1 MTAPTAATRL
11 SFRARMLSL
20 TLLGNLGGAVL
31 TFLYFV
37 YVDPRA
43 VSGRVATTGAE
54 IAYFMVASALL
65 FAIGKRLSM
74 RWVAPLTR
82 AGTVLPLGPDGDSAR
97 RRALL
102 LPAFVALATGG
113 GWVAAAFIWGVFWPL
128 LAGDFDLGRAL
139 RQMFGITFVAGPFV
153 TAIVFFGSERLM
165 RHELPRLFPSGE
177 LSAVKVPRLRVRT
190 RMLAAFLL
198 LGLLPL
204 AVLSVAALTRADA
217 LRTADAATAAAII
230 YNLKL
235 VVVVLA
241 LGGLVVSVGLALL
254 VAASV
259 AQPLRDV
266 QAAMAQV
273 RRGGLDA
280 RCAVVSNDEIGA
292 VAEGFNSMVQGLR
305 EREAIRETFGKYVSP
320 EVRDEILAGRVSG
333 AGVQREVT
341 ILFADLRDFTPWVEA
356 SPPAEV
362 VADLNA
368 YFTEMDLAIRAHGG
382 LVLQFIGDEI
392 EAVFGAPIDRCTP
405 RRCRSGRGPRDG
417 TAPRRLEQRAPRGR
431 QGRAAPRHRHPH
443 RHRDRRQYRQQRAHV
458 VRAGRRCGQPGVAH
472 PGAEQGL
479 RHAGPGQRRDARQA
493 IVAGRARSAAGSA
506 RQGAQRGGGG
516 VCAEVRPRAEGCRGD
531 YRWLRRG
538 RAPAQ
543 HYAEKLA
550 PAPPPNAPAMLLPT
564 LRQPFDTGGVTLRR
578 CSSI

>member
-1 MTAPTAATRL
+1 MTVSTIATRL
-11 SFRARMLSL
+11 SFRAHLQSL
-20 TLLGNLGGAVL
+20 MVLGNLGGAVL
-31 TFLYFV
+31 TFLYFH
-37 YVDPRA
+37 YVDPMA
-43 VSGRVATTGAE
+43 VSGGVATTGAE
-54 IAYFMVASALL
+54 IAYFVVAFGLL
-65 FAIGKRLSM
+65 SVIGRHLAKRWL
-74 RWVAPLTR
+74 APLTR
-82 AGTVLPLGPDGDSAR
+82 AGTVLPPGSAGDTAR

-102 LPAFVALATGG
+102 LPTFVALASGG
-113 GWVAAAFIWGVFWPL
+113 GWVTAAFIWGLFWPL
-128 LAGDFDLGRAL
+128 LTGDLDLGRAL

-153 TAIVFFGSERLM
+153 AAIVFFGSERLM

-177 LSAVKVPRLRVRT
+177 LSAVPVPRLRVRT

-235 VVVVLA
+235 VVVVLGV
-241 LGGLVVSVGLALL
+241 GGLAISVGLALL
-254 VAASV
+254 VSASV

-266 QAAMAQV
+266 QIAMARVQ
-273 RRGGLDA
+273 RGRLDV

-356 SPPAEV
+356 SPPADV

-368 YFTEMDLAIRAHGG
+368 YFTEMDIAIRSHGG

-392 EAVFGAPIDRCTP
+392 EAVFGAPIADARHADAAVAAAREMGSRLDAWNT
-405 RRCRSGRGPRDG
+405 GR
-417 TAPRRLEQRAPRGR
+417 
-431 QGRAAPRHRHPH
+431 RAAGK
-443 RHRDRRQYRQQRAHV
+443 AV
-458 VRAGRRCGQPGVAH
+458 
-472 PGAEQGL
+472 L
-479 RHAGPGQRRDARQA
+479 RHGIGIHTGTVIAGNIGSSERMSYALVGDAVNLASRIQA
-493 IVAGRARSAAGSA
+493 LNKDFGTQILVSGVTHARLSSPVGLESLPAVRVKGRSA
-506 RQGAQRGGGG
+506 
-516 VCAEVRPRAEGCRGD
+516 EVAVFA
-531 YRWLRRG
+531 LR
-538 RAPAQ
+538 
-543 HYAEKLA
+543 
-550 PAPPPNAPAMLLPT
+550 
-564 LRQPFDTGGVTLRR
+564 
-578 CSSI
+578 

>member
-1 MTAPTAATRL
+1 MIASTIATRQ
-11 SFRARMLSL
+11 SFRAHLQSL
-20 TLLGNLGGAVL
+20 MVLGNLGGGVL
-31 TFLYFV
+31 TFLYFH
-37 YVDPRA
+37 YVDSKA
-43 VSGRVATTGAE
+43 FGGGVATTGAE
-54 IAYFMVASALL
+54 IAYFVLAFGLL
-65 FAIGKRLSM
+65 SFIGRHLAKRWL
-74 RWVAPLTR
+74 APLTR
-82 AGTVLPLGPDGDSAR
+82 AGTLLPPGPAGDAAR

-102 LPAFVALATGG
+102 LPTFVALASGG
-113 GWVAAAFIWGVFWPL
+113 GWVAAAFIWGAFWPL
-128 LAGDFDLGRAL
+128 LTGDFDPVRAL

-217 LRTADAATAAAII
+217 LRTADAAMASAII
-230 YNLKL
+230 YNLQL

-241 LGGLVVSVGLALL
+241 LGGLAVSVGLALL
-254 VAASV
+254 VSASV
-259 AQPLRDV
+259 AQPLREV

-273 RRGGLDA
+273 QRGGLDA

-356 SPPAEV
+356 TPPAEV

-368 YFTEMDLAIRAHGG
+368 YFTEMDFAIRAHGG

-392 EAVFGAPIDRCTP
+392 EAVFGAPIEDARHADAAVAAA
-405 RRCRSGRGPRDG
+405 REMGK
-417 TAPRRLEQRAPRGR
+417 RLDTWNSARI
-431 QGRAAPRHRHPH
+431 AAGK
-443 RHRDRRQYRQQRAHV
+443 A
-458 VRAGRRCGQPGVAH
+458 A
-472 PGAEQGL
+472 L
-479 RHAGPGQRRDARQA
+479 RHGIGIHTGTVIAGNIGSSERMSYALVGDAVNLASRIQA
-493 IVAGRARSAAGSA
+493 LNKDFGTQILVSGVTHAKLSSPVGLESLPAVRVKGRSA
-506 RQGAQRGGGG
+506 
-516 VCAEVRPRAEGCRGD
+516 EVAVFA
-531 YRWLRRG
+531 L
-538 RAPAQ
+538 
-543 HYAEKLA
+543 
-550 PAPPPNAPAMLLPT
+550 T
-564 LRQPFDTGGVTLRR
+564 
-578 CSSI
+578 

>member
-1 MTAPTAATRL
+1 
-11 SFRARMLSL
+11 
-20 TLLGNLGGAVL
+20 
-31 TFLYFV
+31 
-37 YVDPRA
+37 
-43 VSGRVATTGAE
+43 
-54 IAYFMVASALL
+54 
-65 FAIGKRLSM
+65 
-74 RWVAPLTR
+74 
-82 AGTVLPLGPDGDSAR
+82 
-97 RRALL
+97 
-102 LPAFVALATGG
+102 
-113 GWVAAAFIWGVFWPL
+113 
-128 LAGDFDLGRAL
+128 
-139 RQMFGITFVAGPFV
+139 MFGITFVAGPFV

-177 LSAVKVPRLRVRT
+177 LSAVQVPRLRVRT

-230 YNLKL
+230 HNLKL

-241 LGGLVVSVGLALL
+241 LGGLVVSVGLAVL

-273 RRGGLDA
+273 QRGGLDA

-292 VAEGFNSMVQGLR
+292 VAEGFNRMVQGLR

-368 YFTEMDLAIRAHGG
+368 YFTEMDAR
-382 LVLQFIGDEI
+382 D
-392 EAVFGAPIDRCTP
+392 PRP
-405 RRCRSGRGPRDG
+405 RRPGAAVHRRRDRGRVRRADRRRTPCRCRRGRGTRDG
-417 TAPRRLEQRAPRGR
+417 HSASTPGTRAPRGR

-443 RHRDRRQYRQQRAHV
+443 RHRDRRQHRQQRAHV
-458 VRAGRRCGQPGVAH
+458 LRAGRRRGQRGVAH

-479 RHAGPGQRRDARQA
+479 RHADPGQRRDAGQA
-493 IVAGRARSAAGSA
+493 VVDRPGSKRCQRCASRGAAR
-506 RQGAQRGGGG
+506 
-516 VCAEVRPRAEGCRGD
+516 
-531 YRWLRRG
+531 RW
-538 RAPAQ
+538 
-543 HYAEKLA
+543 
-550 PAPPPNAPAMLLPT
+550 
-564 LRQPFDTGGVTLRR
+564 R
-578 CSSI
+578 CSR

>member
-1 MTAPTAATRL
+1 MNAATAATTATRN
-11 SFRARMLSL
+11 SFRARMLGL
-20 TLLGNLGGAVL
+20 TLLGNLGGALL

-54 IAYFMVASALL
+54 IAYFVVASALL
-65 FAIGKRLSM
+65 FAVGRHLSM
-74 RWVAPLTR
+74 RWLAPLTR
-82 AGTVLPLGPDGDSAR
+82 AGGVLPPGPTGDSAR

-102 LPAFVALATGG
+102 LPAFVALASGG
-113 GWVAAAFIWGVFWPL
+113 GWVAAAFIWGVLWPL
-128 LAGDFDLGRAL
+128 LTGDFELSRAL

-153 TAIVFFGSERLM
+153 AAIVFFGSERLM
-165 RHELPRLFPSGE
+165 RYELPRLFPSGE
-177 LSAVKVPRLRVRT
+177 LSAVKVPKLRVRT

-273 RRGGLDA
+273 RSGGLDA

-333 AGVQREVT
+333 AGVLREVT

-368 YFTEMDLAIRAHGG
+368 YFTEMDIAIRAHGG

-392 EAVFGAPIDRCTP
+392 EAVFGAPIEDARHA
-405 RRCRSGRGPRDG
+405 DG
-417 TAPRRLEQRAPRGR
+417 AVAAAREMGRRLDGWNSAR
-431 QGRAAPRHRHPH
+431 RAA
-443 RHRDRRQYRQQRAHV
+443 
-458 VRAGRRCGQPGVAH
+458 GK
-472 PGAEQGL
+472 AEL
-479 RHAGPGQRRDARQA
+479 RHGIGIHTGTVIAGNIGSSERMSYALVGDAVNLASRIQSLNKDFGTQVLVSGVTQA
-493 IVAGRARSAAGSA
+493 KLSSPAGLEALPAVHVKGRSA
-506 RQGAQRGGGG
+506 
-516 VCAEVRPRAEGCRGD
+516 EVEVFA
-531 YRWLRRG
+531 LR
-538 RAPAQ
+538 
-543 HYAEKLA
+543 
-550 PAPPPNAPAMLLPT
+550 
-564 LRQPFDTGGVTLRR
+564 
-578 CSSI
+578 